1 MIPML
6 RTPSVRLA
14 VLAVVALLALGAC
27 GGGGSAVTPP
37 SRTLLPATADALP
50 TFDAHQFDQLIAQLH
65 GTPVVVNIWASW
77 CGPCVREAPELAAV
91 ASSYQG
97 KVQFVGIDIED
108 QRGPARQFIARF
120 GWRYPSVSD
129 PTGAIRDAF
138 GLIGAPHTIFFDASG
153 QQMFVYSG
161 AVSQEALVTHIEEAL
176 RRGSPPGPSSA
187 GGSPTG
193 Y

>member
-6 RTPSVRLA
+6 RARSVCVA
-14 VLAVVALLALGAC
+14 VLSVVALLTLGAC
-27 GGGGSAVTPP
+27 GGGSVQTPP
-37 SRTLLPATADALP
+37 SGNLLPASPDALP
-50 TFDAHQFDQLIAQLH
+50 TFDPGQFDQLLAQLH
-65 GTPVVVNIWASW
+65 GKPVVVNIWASW
-77 CGPCVREAPELAAV
+77 CGPCVREAPDLAAV

-129 PTGAIRDAF
+129 PTGGIRDAF
-138 GLIGAPHTIFFDASG
+138 GLIGAPHTIFFDTDG
-153 QQMFVYSG
+153 QQVFVYSG
-161 AVSQEALVTHIEEAL
+161 AVSKAALVTHIEEAL
-176 RRGSPPGPSSA
+176 RHGTGSSPSV